1 MPIELVPPRKGKTPN
16 YYIRGTHF
24 GVSVDR
30 TAGTADR
37 KKAVKILQKI
47 RADIE
52 TGAFAPKGS
61 INFAEAALSYLRA
74 GGEDTYIAMLA
85 AHFGVTPLVHIDQA
99 AIDAAAHSLYPNAS
113 GATRNRQVY
122 TPMSA
127 ILKHANMSF
136 PLKRPKGAQGEVRT
150 DWLTLEQ
157 ATALFDAAEEVDAE
171 LRTFLT
177 LLCYTGLRLSE
188 AINLRVSNIN
198 MAECYAFIPKTKNEA
213 PRALFLP
220 APLIAELESHPRGM
234 NRPTET
240 VCRFRKNGYLYTLFG
255 KAKAAAD
262 LPDMK
267 FHTFRHTWATWMRR
281 YAKLDIKGL
290 VDTGAWKDAKS
301 ASRYAHVV
309 LTEEAQRASML
320 PSPKRRKAVKGV
332 D

>member
-24 GVSVDR
+24 GIPVDR
-30 TAGTADR
+30 TTGTADR

-52 TGAFAPKGS
+52 SGAFAPKGS
-61 INFAEAALSYLRA
+61 INFAQAALSYLRN
-74 GGEDTYIAMLA
+74 GGEDTYIQQLKD
-85 AHFGVTPLVHIDQA
+85 HFGVTPLLHIDQS
-99 AIDAAAHSLYPNAS
+99 AIDAAAHALYPNAS
-113 GATRNRQVY
+113 AATRNRHVY

-127 ILKHANMSF
+127 ILKHANMDF
-136 PLKRPKGAQGEVRT
+136 ALKRPKGAQGET
-150 DWLTLEQ
+150 KTNWLTLEQ
-157 ATALFDAAEEVDAE
+157 ASVLFDEAGKIDPE
-171 LRTFLT
+171 LRTFLV

-188 AINLRVSNIN
+188 AINLRVADIN
-198 MAECYAFIPKTKNEA
+198 MGECYAFVPKTKNEL
-213 PRALFLP
+213 PRAVFMPP
-220 APLIAELESHPRGM
+220 ALIAELANHPRGM
-234 NRPTET
+234 VRQTET
-240 VCRFRKNGYLYTLFG
+240 VCRFRKNGHFYTLFR
-255 KAKAAAD
+255 KAKTAAG
-262 LPDMK
+262 LPDITP
-267 FHTFRHTWATWMRR
+267 HTFRHTWATWMRR

-320 PSPKRRKAVKGV
+320 PSPKRGKGGKGV

>member
-16 YYIRGTHF
+16 YYLRGTHF

-37 KKAVKILQKI
+37 KKAVKVLQKV

-52 TGAFAPKGS
+52 SGAFAPKGS
-61 INFAEAALSYLRA
+61 INFAQAALSYLRN
-74 GGEDTYIAMLA
+74 GGEDTYIKPLSD
-85 AHFGVTPLVHIDQA
+85 HFGVTPLVHVDQA
-99 AIDAAAHSLYPNAS
+99 AIDEAAHTLYPNAS
-113 GATRNRQVY
+113 AATRNRHVY

-127 ILKHANMSF
+127 ILKHANMVF
-136 PLKRPKGAQGEVRT
+136 AVKRPKGAQGEVKT

-157 ATALFDAAEEVDAE
+157 ASALFDEAGKIDPE
-171 LRTFLT
+171 LRTFLM

-198 MAECYAFIPKTKNEA
+198 MGESYAFVPKTKNEL
-213 PRALFLP
+213 PRAVFLP
-220 APLIAELESHPRGM
+220 PALIAELGNHPRGM
-234 NRPTET
+234 VRPTET
-240 VCRFRKNGYLYTLFG
+240 VCRFRKNGHFYTLFG
-255 KAKAAAD
+255 KAKRAAG
-262 LPDMK
+262 LPDITP
-267 FHTFRHTWATWMRR
+267 HTFRHTWATWMRR

-320 PSPKRRKAVKGV
+320 PSPKRGKGGKSV

>member
-16 YYIRGTHF
+16 YYIRGSHF

-30 TAGTADR
+30 TTGTADR
-37 KKAVKILQKI
+37 KKAVKILAKI

-52 TGAFAPKGS
+52 SGAFAPKGS
-61 INFAEAALSYLRA
+61 INFAEAALSYIRA
-74 GGEDTYIAMLA
+74 GGEAIYLQPLA
-85 AHFGVTPLVHIDQA
+85 DHFGVTPLMHIDQA
-99 AIDAAAHSLYPNAS
+99 AIDEAAHALYPNAS

-122 TPMSA
+122 TPISA

-136 PLKRPKGAQGEVRT
+136 PLKRPKGAQGEVKT
-150 DWLTLEQ
+150 DWMTLEQ
-157 ATALFDAAEEVDAE
+157 ASKLFDEAGKVDPE

-198 MAECYAFIPKTKNEA
+198 MGECYAFIPKTKNEL
-213 PRALFLP
+213 PRAVFLP
-220 APLIAELESHPRGM
+220 PPLIAELANHPRGM

-240 VCRFRKNGYLYTLFG
+240 VCRFRKNGHFYTLFR
-255 KAKAAAD
+255 KAKTAAG
-262 LPDMK
+262 LPK
-267 FHTFRHTWATWMRR
+267 ITPHTFRHTWATWMRR
-281 YAKLDIKGL
+281 YAKLDLKGL

-301 ASRYAHVV
+301 ASRYAHVI

-320 PSPKRRKAVKGV
+320 PSPKRGNGGRDV